1 MKNKYTLVKD
11 VKIIKEFVKIK
22 NDFSHI
28 KITKYI

>member
-22 NDFSHI
+22 NDFIPHQNN
-28 KITKYI
+28 